1 MLGFK
6 LPMLIGSALAFFTAQ
21 ALKSQPIYMALRLRI
36 PEVKQMQQQG
46 VDLLQAPAI
55 PEKLS

>member
-1 MLGFK
+1 
-6 LPMLIGSALAFFTAQ
+6 MLIGSALAFFTAQ
-21 ALKSQPIYMALRLRI
+21 ALKSQPIYTALRLRI

-46 VDLLQAPAI
+46 VDVLQAPAI